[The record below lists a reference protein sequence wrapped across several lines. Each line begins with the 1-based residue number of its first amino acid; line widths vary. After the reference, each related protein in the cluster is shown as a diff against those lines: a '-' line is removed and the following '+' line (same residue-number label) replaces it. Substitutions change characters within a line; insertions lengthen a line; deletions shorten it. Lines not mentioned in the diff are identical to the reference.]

1 LGKNSYLDR
10 HFQHPDEPDADEPD
24 LSSFIVPSK
33 QQQQQHQQQQQQQ
46 QETTIKFEP
55 MEVPLV

>member
-1 LGKNSYLDR
+1 LGKNSYLDL

-33 QQQQQHQQQQQQQ
+33 QQQQQHQQQQQ
-46 QETTIKFEP
+46 ETTIKFEP

>member
-1 LGKNSYLDR
+1 LGKNLYLDR

-33 QQQQQHQQQQQQQ
+33 RQQQQQ
-46 QETTIKFEP
+46 QETTIKVEP
-55 MEVPLV
+55 MEVPVV